1 MILRLTRRAALTGA
15 TALAVAGAALAQET
29 HPETGETLSEDQ
41 TFAYRVG
48 AQPPTIDPQLVEET
62 IGAHIDRQLFEG
74 LMSQDAEGELIPGV
88 ATGFEANEDNTEF
101 TFTLREDAVWSNG
114 DPVTAGDFVYAWQRA
129 ADPATASPYAW
140 FVELAAIR
148 NAAEIVAGEMEPSE
162 LGVEAVDDRTLKVT
176 LAEPTPYF
184 ADMTT
189 HTTLFPAHRATI
201 EEHGSDWTDP
211 ENFVGNGAYTLAESV
226 PNEYIR
232 VVKSDSYWGADDAI
246 MEEASFL
253 VVVDNGQ
260 ALTRYLAGEIDHA
273 EPLPAGRF
281 PEMQDEYPD
290 EATVV
295 PRLCSYYYA
304 LNQSENGPEALK
316 DPRVRTALALAVDRG
331 VLVDQILQ
339 GGQGPAYFFA
349 HPATAGYTPPEIPY
363 AEMTQAERDAEAQ
376 RLMEEAGVEDLAFE
390 ITYNTDE
397 AHQQIATVISQMW
410 KQKLGVDATLSNYE
424 WQTYLQRTDA
434 QQFEIARAAWC
445 GDYNEASTFLD
456 LLTSNNGNN
465 DGRFTNE
472 EYDQLL
478 ADARTAEDPLP
489 LYHQAEQLL
498 SEEMGIIPI
507 YHYTLNFMLDDAI
520 EGWPYENVENNWYLK
535 DLYRVADGG

>member
-1 MILRLTRRAALTGA
+1 M
-15 TALAVAGAALAQET
+15 
-29 HPETGETLSEDQ
+29 
-41 TFAYRVG
+41 
-48 AQPPTIDPQLVEET
+48 
-62 IGAHIDRQLFEG
+62 
-74 LMSQDAEGELIPGV
+74 
-88 ATGFEANEDNTEF
+88 
-101 TFTLREDAVWSNG
+101 WSNG

-281 PEMQDEYPD
+281 PRCRTSIPTRPPWSRGC
-290 EATVV
+290 APTTT
-295 PRLCSYYYA
+295 PST
-304 LNQSENGPEALK
+304 SP
-316 DPRVRTALALAVDRG
+316 RTAPR
-331 VLVDQILQ
+331 
-339 GGQGPAYFFA
+339 
-349 HPATAGYTPPEIPY
+349 
-363 AEMTQAERDAEAQ
+363 R
-376 RLMEEAGVEDLAFE
+376 
-390 ITYNTDE
+390 
-397 AHQQIATVISQMW
+397 
-410 KQKLGVDATLSNYE
+410 
-424 WQTYLQRTDA
+424 
-434 QQFEIARAAWC
+434 
-445 GDYNEASTFLD
+445 
-456 LLTSNNGNN
+456 
-465 DGRFTNE
+465 
-472 EYDQLL
+472 
-478 ADARTAEDPLP
+478 
-489 LYHQAEQLL
+489 
-498 SEEMGIIPI
+498 
-507 YHYTLNFMLDDAI
+507 
-520 EGWPYENVENNWYLK
+520 
-535 DLYRVADGG
+535 